1 MLPRAGIDKKTDQK
15 VFFFCTITEIFPKIV
30 KNIII
35 FIEILRFCFFLNI
48 LPETFIKFSREN
60 WIRTRYLDTG
70 LILGSWRV
78 AKCGSAG
85 PGNGGQGRSINLGV
99 GLHPPLGKVKNS
111 GGV

>member
-60 WIRTRYLDTG
+60 WIRTRYLDTE
-70 LILGSWRV
+70 LILGGRNVGRRALEMGVKGGPLIWGL
-78 AKCGSAG
+78 GST
-85 PGNGGQGRSINLGV
+85 
-99 GLHPPLGKVKNS
+99 PP
-111 GGV
+111 

>member
-60 WIRTRYLDTG
+60 WIRTRYLDTE
-70 LILGSWRV
+70 LIRSV
-78 AKCGSAG
+78 G
-85 PGNGGQGRSINLGV
+85 PGNGGWAPPPQGKQKAKNPGLGGRGRSVDATGW
-99 GLHPPLGKVKNS
+99 S
-111 GGV
+111 DR

>member
-60 WIRTRYLDTG
+60 WIRTRYLDTE
-70 LILGSWRV
+70 LILG
-78 AKCGSAG
+78 
-85 PGNGGQGRSINLGV
+85 GRNVGRWALEMGV
-99 GLHPPLGKVKNS
+99 GLHPPRESKKPKTRGS
-111 GGV
+111 GGGADL